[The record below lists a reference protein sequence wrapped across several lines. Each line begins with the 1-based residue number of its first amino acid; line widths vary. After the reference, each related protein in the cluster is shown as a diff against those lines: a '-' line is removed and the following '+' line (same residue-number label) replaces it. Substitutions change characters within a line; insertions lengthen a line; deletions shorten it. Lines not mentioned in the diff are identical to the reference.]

1 MIAPARSG
9 SNAVMS
15 GRKSTKPYQPRFR
28 HHEQGAAKDHP
39 PRPRTTPRVPSIVLS
54 REELLARVLYRDAL
68 VLVVDKPSGIP
79 VHAGPGGGPNLE
91 ELFDALRFGL
101 PRPPSLAHRLDR
113 DTSGCLVLG
122 RHPKALR
129 KAGAMFA
136 AGKAK
141 KVYWAVVEGVP
152 KKPEG
157 LITFKLRKATPGKGW
172 KMIVHP
178 HGQDA
183 VTAYK
188 VRGTAETPNGVR
200 SWLELEPQTGRT
212 HQIRVHC
219 AEIGCPVLGDPVYGP
234 QPSDPASGP
243 LQLHAR
249 SIALPLSP
257 SRPPIKVTAPPPP
270 HMLADLKACGFTGD

>member
-1 MIAPARSG
+1 M
-9 SNAVMS
+9 
-15 GRKSTKPYQPRFR
+15 
-28 HHEQGAAKDHP
+28 
-39 PRPRTTPRVPSIVLS
+39 S
-54 REELLARVLYRDAL
+54 REELLTRVLYRDAL
-68 VLVVDKPSGIP
+68 VLVINKPTGIP
-79 VHAGPGGGPNLE
+79 VHGGPGGGPNLE
-91 ELFDALRFGL
+91 DLFDALKFGL

-129 KAGAMFA
+129 KTGAMFA

-141 KVYWAVVEGVP
+141 KVYWAIVEGVP

-157 LITFKLRKATPGKGW
+157 LITYKLRKETPGKGW
-172 KMIVHP
+172 KMVVHP

-188 VRGTAETPNGVR
+188 VRGTAQTPNGVR
-200 SWLELEPQTGRT
+200 TWLELEPHTGRT

-219 AEIGCPVLGDPVYGP
+219 AEIGCPVVGDPVYGP
-234 QPSDPASGP
+234 QPYDPARGS
-243 LQLHAR
+243 LQLHSR

-257 SRPPIKVTAPPPP
+257 SRPPIKVTAPPPA
-270 HMLADLKACGFTGD
+270 HMLADLKACGYTGD